1 MRGDIRIGA
10 ILGIVMLLI
19 IGLLFSK
26 RMNYTEPKLSPLVLP
41 EGGIQQRVT
50 ENIKRERLPEKKR
63 ENPRIMEK
71 PHIKEELQHAEK
83 PETRVF
89 RSPVDKDKEQKLDTK
104 VNIITHT
111 VQSGDTLYRIAEK
124 YYDDP
129 AKWEKIYK
137 ANEKTI
143 EARNLLKKG
152 QILIIPQ

>member
-19 IGLLFSK
+19 IGLFLSK

-89 RSPVDKDKEQKLDTK
+89 RTPVDKEQEEELDTK

-129 AKWEKIYK
+129 AKWVKIYK

-143 EARNLLKKG
+143 EAQNLLKKG
-152 QILIIPQ
+152 QTLIIPQ